1 MENCNK
7 DETFRNMTEKVNEN
21 YAEAPEKDQSKAI
34 DLIYSQIQWVQKCVQ
49 TNTKYVWQTGIS
61 QDTAG

>member
-1 MENCNK
+1 
-7 DETFRNMTEKVNEN
+7 MTEKVNEN